1 MTTPLR
7 ITTRNSTFQQLVS
20 LRTNRQ
26 KRSSTRTFLLEGVQP
41 LNLALSHGWH
51 VEALIHAAGKRL
63 SDWATD
69 ILASHSSA
77 TRYVMSP
84 PLLAELSSKDE
95 PSELIAVVAVRE
107 RSLAQLIVQAD
118 LLLVAADRP
127 ANPGNLGTLIRSCDA
142 FGADALVVTGH
153 AVDVYD
159 PATITAS
166 RGSLFAL
173 PVIRLASHRE
183 LLDWVTSVRQTLGT
197 CHVVGADES
206 GSLEVERHDFTT
218 PTVMIVGNEAS
229 GLSQGYRDACDVLVR
244 IPMSGAAS
252 SLNVSVAASVLL
264 YEAVRQRRQRLP

>member
-7 ITTRNSTFQQLVS
+7 ITTRNSTFQQLAS

-41 LNLALSHGWH
+41 LNLALGHGWQLQ
-51 VEALIHAAGKRL
+51 ALIHAGGRRL
-63 SDWATD
+63 SKWANG
-69 ILASHSSA
+69 ILASHSSV
-77 TRYVMSP
+77 TRYAMSA
-84 PLLAELSSKDE
+84 PLLAELSGKDE
-95 PSELIAVVAVRE
+95 PSELIAVVAMRE
-107 RSLAQLIVQAD
+107 RSLAQLTLRPD
-118 LLLVAADRP
+118 LLLLAADRP

-173 PVIRLASHRE
+173 PVIQLASHRE
-183 LLDWVTSVRQTLGT
+183 LLDWIASARQALGA
-197 CHVVGADES
+197 CQLVGADES
-206 GSLEVERHDFTT
+206 ASVDVDRHDFTT
-218 PTVMIVGNEAS
+218 PTVMVLGNEAN
-229 GLSQGYRDACDVLVR
+229 GLSQAYRDACDVLVR
-244 IPMSGAAS
+244 IPMSGSAS

-264 YEAVRQRRQRLP
+264 YEAVRQRR